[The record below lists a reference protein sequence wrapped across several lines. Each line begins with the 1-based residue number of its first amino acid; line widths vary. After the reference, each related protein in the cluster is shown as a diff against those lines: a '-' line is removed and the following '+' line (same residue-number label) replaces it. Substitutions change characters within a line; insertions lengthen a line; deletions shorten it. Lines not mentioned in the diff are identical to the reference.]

1 MLEKLTI
8 GAPSSKSA
16 GPSSRRLSVNS
27 IQGGSSDATALLVG
41 AVLKTTSQH
50 KPDRSADPVE
60 SANGAS
66 NLKLGGSSVGLGDV
80 ELQDL

>member
-1 MLEKLTI
+1 MLEKLTS

-50 KPDRSADPVE
+50 KPDRRAVPVE
-60 SANGAS
+60 SANVAS
-66 NLKLGGSSVGLGDV
+66 NLKHDMSSGGLGDV
-80 ELQDL
+80 ELQNL